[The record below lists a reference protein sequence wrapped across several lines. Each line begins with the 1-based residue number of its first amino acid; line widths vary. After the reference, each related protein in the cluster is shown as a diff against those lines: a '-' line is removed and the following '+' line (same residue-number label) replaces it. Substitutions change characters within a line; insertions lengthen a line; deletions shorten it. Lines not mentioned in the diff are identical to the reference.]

1 MFSSPGAPI
10 RGARTAC
17 AHPST
22 HPSTHPSAPRAAR
35 QEGAQNFSLSSPIP
49 FPSPRAQG
57 WERCPSRRP
66 HAEQSIPRRRRE
78 EKGRGTDPRPN
89 RSSPPAWPGMMDVSV
104 RMRASP
110 RYGTAKPMR
119 AGGHCALRAPPLL
132 EMWVPSLKL
141 RLPHSCRSAMQNI
154 SPPPLPT
161 FTAPQPSSGSVRAKK
176 NPQLMG
182 RE

>member
-22 HPSTHPSAPRAAR
+22 HPSTHPSIRPAGCTPGGGPKLFPLLSNPISVPKGSGL
-35 QEGAQNFSLSSPIP
+35 GALPVP
-49 FPSPRAQG
+49 PSPRRAEHPTAPEG
-57 WERCPSRRP
+57 GKRP
-66 HAEQSIPRRRRE
+66 
-78 EKGRGTDPRPN
+78 TDGSKAKPQL
-89 RSSPPAWPGMMDVSV
+89 ATGVEGMMDVSV

-154 SPPPLPT
+154 SPPPSP
-161 FTAPQPSSGSVRAKK
+161 PSPPPNPRLALLEQKK
-176 NPQLMG
+176 THS
-182 RE
+182 